1 MNYTIK
7 AVNPQT
13 RAYSTKFGEMV
24 SYKVLFEGIDTPVEI
39 SQKASSKAPAVGDSV
54 DGTIDMSAPYG
65 PKFKKEFNQG
75 SFGSGGSS
83 FGQSSQGNRTNQSSG
98 STGGKFNSDPFTMYL
113 SYAKDVAV
121 ALIASKNGYDASKF
135 AEVLDDVI
143 TGGKTLYGSRPG
155 AEPEAAQ
162 AVDEKPL
169 KDVLPT
175 EEEVD
180 NFLPEDIAAIFEKS
194 DPADVW
200 PDDAKS

>member
-24 SYKVLFEGIDTPVEI
+24 SYKVLFEGIGTPVEI
-39 SQKASSKAPAVGDSV
+39 SQKASSKAPEVGDSV

-65 PKFKKEFNQG
+65 PKFKKEFSQ
-75 SFGSGGSS
+75 SFGGGATGNSS
-83 FGQSSQGNRTNQSSG
+83 SPMRSQGTSTSG
-98 STGGKFNSDPFTMYL
+98 SGKFNSDPFTMYL

-121 ALIASKNGYDASKF
+121 ALIASKGGYDAEKF

-143 TGGKTLYGSRPG
+143 AGGKTLYGSRPG

-194 DPADVW
+194 APEDVW